1 MYLGK
6 ICTCDEINFYN
17 YFLQIILCVIYT
29 HKKLFVLL
37 SVLKKWGGLLYLPEN
52 KIFIIAIYT
61 YYTIKN

>member
-17 YFLQIILCVIYT
+17 YFLQIILYIIYT

-37 SVLKKWGGLLYLPEN
+37 SVLKKCGGAF
-52 KIFIIAIYT
+52 IFAG
-61 YYTIKN
+61 K